1 MKVLKL
7 RLEKEENQMIFTPE
21 VGSIFEVLGD
31 AFLDLMKNAK
41 FHKATF
47 GVDTLWRQTWQ
58 AIEHEPS

>member
-1 MKVLKL
+1 MYG
-7 RLEKEENQMIFTPE
+7 EGDQMIFTAE
-21 VGSIFEVLGD
+21 MGSIFEVLGD

>member
-1 MKVLKL
+1 
-7 RLEKEENQMIFTPE
+7 MIFTAE
-21 VGSIFEVLGD
+21 MGSIFEVLGD
-31 AFLDLMKNAK
+31 AFRELLLNTT

>member
-1 MKVLKL
+1 MHKGY
-7 RLEKEENQMIFTPE
+7 QMIFTAE
-21 VGSIFEVLGD
+21 MGSIFEVLGD
-31 AFLDLMKNAK
+31 AFRELLLNTK